1 MENTSYSI
9 PQRSVKNSAYICSKC
24 FFGWLVLGEGREVS
38 LSRQILRLINAFELE
53 FEKRAAFEKKKW
65 VQGRMPHV
73 LAKKTMYKASSTD
86 LKGAL

>member
-24 FFGWLVLGEGREVS
+24 FFGWFVLGEGREVS

-53 FEKRAAFEKKKW
+53 FEKHAAFEKKR
-65 VQGRMPHV
+65 VHGRMPHV

-86 LKGAL
+86 LK

>member
-53 FEKRAAFEKKKW
+53 FEKHAAFEKKKGPRENATCLSKEND
-65 VQGRMPHV
+65 V
-73 LAKKTMYKASSTD
+73 
-86 LKGAL
+86 